1 MFRFFSDPAMTTPIN
16 GTLLAAMLG
25 AEGNTPI
32 TAVVYFGSV
41 EPGRRATAA
50 DGGDI
55 VVSVS
60 LTDGDVDAASIRLAG
75 SESGL
80 AAATPGDPL
89 SIGTAIISKTC
100 VPVWIDLD
108 PAAVS
113 AGQGGTVNLSTNPLR
128 DAPHV

>member
-1 MFRFFSDPAMTTPIN
+1 MFRFYSDPAMTTPIN
-16 GTLLAAMLG
+16 VTMLAAMLG
-25 AEGNTPI
+25 AAGNTPI

-41 EPGRRATAA
+41 EPGRRATAL

-60 LTDGDVDAASIRLAG
+60 VTSGDVGAASVRLAG

-89 SIGTAIISKTC
+89 AIGVALESKTC

-108 PAAVS
+108 PAAVI
-113 AGQGGTVNLSTNPLR
+113 AGQAGAFSVSTNPLR